1 MKLLLNF
8 LFIVCSMFCFAQTKQ
23 ELIDSIIKGNVVDS
37 ECIGIVCMKG
47 PQYQTFEKLK
57 KMISEKELLELANN
71 KSPAMR
77 AFALKEVV
85 ALNIGNIANL
95 YEKELRRNEEIEVEE
110 GCLSDFKKT
119 YSFLYNEINYR
130 FNPNNKIENNNPKSN
145 KNIIEKVDSL
155 LIYSKKDLD
164 WSLYDSL
171 FRNNKFDRGYLPR
184 IEEMAFKENNFY
196 ALNYLRIN
204 YSNEYE
210 LKIDKYLNTRFL
222 KAKFENYD
230 KCFHL
235 YEFVNLLLE
244 SKNETYKKIV
254 VEKVKS
260 VKKLYGLDNSFKSL
274 FEKYGIQFD
283 AK

>member
-1 MKLLLNF
+1 
-8 LFIVCSMFCFAQTKQ
+8 MFCFAQTKQ